1 VFDGE
6 HRPVTALLRPPRR
19 PTGRE
24 ARGFLRRLVRE
35 IRSHWPHVEI
45 LLRADSHHCAP
56 EVLDF
61 RRAERVDFILAVATT
76 TTLRRHVGALEC
88 RTSVRQGV
96 GPDKLR
102 RYKEFR
108 DAAASW
114 SRVEPII
121 ARVEASAQG
130 TDRATGKP

>member
-1 VFDGE
+1 MFDGE
-6 HRPVTALLRPPRR
+6 RRPVTALLRPARR

-24 ARGFLRRLVRE
+24 VRGF
-35 IRSHWPHVEI
+35 
-45 LLRADSHHCAP
+45 
-56 EVLDF
+56 
-61 RRAERVDFILAVATT
+61 
-76 TTLRRHVGALEC
+76 LRRHVGALEC
-88 RTSVRQGV
+88 RTSARLGA